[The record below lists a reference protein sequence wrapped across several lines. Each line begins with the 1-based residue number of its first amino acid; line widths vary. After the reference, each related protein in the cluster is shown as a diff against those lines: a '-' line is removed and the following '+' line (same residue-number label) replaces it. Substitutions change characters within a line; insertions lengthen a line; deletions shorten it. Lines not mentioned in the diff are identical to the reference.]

1 MLEEDKKVEIVQEY
15 TYAILQETS
24 GEECESWLY
33 FIRYQGNEEA
43 LKHLQV
49 QLQSVDWY
57 ILDDLS
63 TFDLEMD
70 HLVSENTAKDMIRV
84 DLNHYSPHRKFDGVL
99 KMIDIGLK
107 SHHRNEKKMG
117 KVFDVLGY
125 GQIEDYIDNEEIDPN
140 KLATGS
146 EAETSS
152 EEEDTSSS
160 FYDEE
165 HSPSPI
171 NTSSEEETTSSE
183 EETSSSEE
191 EKVTKKKGKL
201 PKILEKKTHEIPRVA
216 KAKQARANKNKA
228 KKPNK

>member
-1 MLEEDKKVEIVQEY
+1 MLEEDKKVETNQEY

-33 FIRYQGNEEA
+33 FIRYQGNEDA
-43 LKHLQV
+43 LKHLQA

-70 HLVSENTAKDMIRV
+70 HLVSETTAKDMIRV

-99 KMIDIGLK
+99 KTVDLGLK
-107 SHHRNEKKMG
+107 AHYRNEKKMG

-140 KLATGS
+140 KVADDGDSS
-146 EAETSS
+146 EEDDTTSSEEDDTTSSEEDDDTTSS
-152 EEEDTSSS
+152 EEED
-160 FYDEE
+160 DD
-165 HSPSPI
+165 
-171 NTSSEEETTSSE
+171 TT
-183 EETSSSEE
+183 SSEE

>member
-1 MLEEDKKVEIVQEY
+1 MLEEDKKVETKQEY

-43 LKHLQV
+43 LQHLQS

-63 TFDLEMD
+63 TFDLEID
-70 HLVSENTAKDMIRV
+70 HLVSETTAKDMIRV

-99 KMIDIGLK
+99 KTVDLGLK
-107 SHHRNEKKMG
+107 AHYRNEKKMG

-140 KLATGS
+140 KVADEEES
-146 EAETSS
+146 SDDDTSS
-152 EEEDTSSS
+152 SDEEEDTSS
-160 FYDEE
+160 EE
-165 HSPSPI
+165 DQDTTTS
-171 NTSSEEETTSSE
+171 SSEEEEDTTE
-183 EETSSSEE
+183 SSSEE